1 MFVPGVFA
9 PGWLKRQFSEPRT
22 TSLPYNNALVRGR
35 AWWCGVKRA
44 DSLLIPV
51 VRELG
56 IEDSVKLAEI
66 KKTWHNLFNKP
77 ISYHMSPFKL
87 SNGEIF
93 LNVDSPVWLQEL
105 NFYKEELIRKMSS
118 YGVRAVRFRLGRVST
133 KATSEVKSKKP
144 GVKPL
149 TTEELS
155 YIEETVSLIDD
166 QALRETLRR
175 TIEKALTSGRTKQ

>member
-35 AWWCGVKRA
+35 AWRCGVKRA
-44 DSLLIPV
+44 DSLLSPV
-51 VRELG
+51 IRELG
-56 IEDSVKLAEI
+56 IEESVKLAEI

-77 ISYHMSPFKL
+77 LSYHMSPFKL
-87 SNGEIF
+87 SEGEIF

-118 YGVRAVRFRLGRVST
+118 YGVRAVRFRLGRVS
-133 KATSEVKSKKP
+133 KKSEVRSQKSE
-144 GVKPL
+144 VRSL
-149 TTEELS
+149 THEELS
-155 YIEETVSLIDD
+155 YVEETVSLIDD
-166 QALRETLRR
+166 HVLREALRR